1 MSSVITTNGRTRM
14 NELAGNEE
22 ALVIDRM
29 ILAYIADLDT
39 SLAADPDQQM
49 PDADD
54 IVYTYEIPDDSKGYV
69 DADQVVY
76 SMMLGSDVGTFKFNW
91 IGLIEAETNTVITV
105 TQTAESSKYPT
116 DLTTNTT
123 GNMITRNVILSYQDA
138 QNLTGITVA
147 AETWQFDYQAEI
159 NTHINTIVDPA
170 QEGTD
175 PKHLTDSQAK
185 IWQDHSGNADLHVTA
200 DQKTTWNAHVASRS
214 NPHGVT
220 KAQVGLG
227 NLPNAKSNSITL
239 NSSSTLATSAAVKA
253 ENDALLAHIKNKS
266 NPHKIDQTVSLIGK
280 RSTNGTWT
288 LTGLD
293 VGKPLIIGLYT
304 TQDGEYAIAEYRV
317 TSGSYIG
324 HNNRSN
330 GYCILKYSTSDNYSS
345 SGSATLV
352 PIAATVVMKVV
363 FSTTNTWIYAYQ

>member
-363 FSTTNTWIYAYQ
+363 FPTTNTWIYAYQ

>member
-22 ALVIDRM
+22 VLVIDRM

-363 FSTTNTWIYAYQ
+363 FPTTNTWIYAYQ

>member
-22 ALVIDRM
+22 VLVIDRM

-324 HNNRSN
+324 YNNRSN

-352 PIAATVVMKVV
+352 PIAATVVMEVV

>member
-185 IWQDHSGNADLHVTA
+185 IWQDHSGNADLHVTVA
-200 DQKTTWNAHVASRS
+200 QKTNWNAHSANTA

-227 NLPNAKSNSITL
+227 NLPNAKSNSINL

>member
-330 GYCILKYSTSDNYSS
+330 GYCILKFSTSDNYSS

>member
-227 NLPNAKSNSITL
+227 NLPNAKSNSINL

>member
-1 MSSVITTNGRTRM
+1 M

-22 ALVIDRM
+22 VLVIDRM

-227 NLPNAKSNSITL
+227 NLPNAKSNSINL

-253 ENDALLAHIKNKS
+253 ENDALLAHVNNKS

-330 GYCILKYSTSDNYSS
+330 GYCILKFSTSDNYSS

-352 PIAATVVMKVV
+352 PISATVVMKVV

>member
-22 ALVIDRM
+22 VLVIDRM

-227 NLPNAKSNSITL
+227 NLPNAKSNSINL

-253 ENDALLAHIKNKS
+253 ENDALLAHVNNKS

-330 GYCILKYSTSDNYSS
+330 GYCILKFSTSDNYSS

-352 PIAATVVMKVV
+352 PISATVVMKVV

>member
-22 ALVIDRM
+22 VLVIDRM

-253 ENDALLAHIKNKS
+253 ENDALLAHVNNKS

-352 PIAATVVMKVV
+352 PIAATVVMEVV